1 MYFKWL
7 SDPNRWKD
15 SLNIGFAVLATIETA
30 LTITN
35 IELDSFGGQCNWIVK
50 LLLMIALFIISRPLK
65 FIL

>member
-35 IELDSFGGQCNWIVK
+35 IELDSFWGQCNWIVK

>member
-35 IELDSFGGQCNWIVK
+35 IELDSFWGQCNWIVK
-50 LLLMIALFIISRPLK
+50 LLLMIALFIISHPLK